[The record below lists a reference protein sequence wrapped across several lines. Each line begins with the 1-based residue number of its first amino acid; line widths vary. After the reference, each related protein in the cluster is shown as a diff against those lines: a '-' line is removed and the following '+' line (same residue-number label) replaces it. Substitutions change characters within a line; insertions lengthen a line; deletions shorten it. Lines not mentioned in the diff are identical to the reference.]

1 MKAEITSLL
10 GLKVYTDRGK
20 YVGKVGDTVLD
31 ANEKKITGLAISDL
45 NPDTFDIQS
54 RGVIIPYRWV
64 MSVGDVVVIKQ
75 TADRFRQK
83 VVEEPEESLSDE
95 GT

>member
-1 MKAEITSLL
+1 MMAEITSLL
-10 GLKVYTDRGK
+10 DLNVYTDKGK
-20 YVGKVGDTVLD
+20 YIGRVGDAVLD

-45 NPDTFDIQS
+45 NSDIFDIQN

-83 VVEEPEESLSDE
+83 VVEEPEE
-95 GT
+95 

>member
-1 MKAEITSLL
+1 MMAEITSLL
-10 GLKVYTDRGK
+10 DLNVYTDKGK
-20 YVGKVGDTVLD
+20 YIGRINDAVLD

-45 NPDTFDIQS
+45 NSDIFDIQN

-75 TADRFRQK
+75 TADRFKQK
-83 VVEEPEESLSDE
+83 VVEGPEE
-95 GT
+95 